1 MEIFKD
7 FTFEAAHR
15 LPHVPEGHKCF
26 RLHGHSFRI
35 RVSVDGEDGAESGW
49 VMDFANITEAVKPVR
64 MMLDHQYLNE
74 VEGLSNPTSENL
86 AIWLWERLARRLPG
100 LSQIIVQE
108 TCTSGCVYRG
118 PNEARRAADNSGK
131 GAL

>member
-15 LPHVPEGHKCF
+15 LPHVPEGHKCS

-35 RVSVDGEDGAESGW
+35 RVAVDGEVGAESGW
-49 VMDFANITEAVKPVR
+49 VMDFADIKEAVEPVR
-64 MMLDHQYLNE
+64 RMLDHNYLND

-86 AIWLWERLARRLPG
+86 AIWLWEKLAQSLPG
-100 LSQIIVQE
+100 LSRIIVQE
-108 TCTSGCVYRG
+108 TCTSGCVYHGPDQGHVGAEHRVRG
-118 PNEARRAADNSGK
+118 S
-131 GAL
+131 L